1 MSSRKEE
8 KQQGERRPRK
18 GGDKKSA
25 DSSSQLAPDAI
36 PALRNFLI
44 GLIVCAI
51 TIVVAVAAILNAD
64 QLKQSFVSASQG
76 VHKIV
81 PKEERKPAPN
91 PISLDPPPPPK
102 NELYGD
108 EPDNVRRS
116 RDPDAAPDPPPA
128 KRQKMRIQ

>member
-1 MSSRKEE
+1 MSSKKEE
-8 KQQGERRPRK
+8 KPQGDRRPHK
-18 GGDKKSA
+18 AGAQQNAGSKS
-25 DSSSQLAPDAI
+25 QPAPDAI

-51 TIVVAVAAILNAD
+51 TIIVAVAAILNAD

-76 VHKIV
+76 VDKIV

-108 EPDNVRRS
+108 EPDNVRKS

-128 KRQKMRIQ
+128 KRQRMRIQ